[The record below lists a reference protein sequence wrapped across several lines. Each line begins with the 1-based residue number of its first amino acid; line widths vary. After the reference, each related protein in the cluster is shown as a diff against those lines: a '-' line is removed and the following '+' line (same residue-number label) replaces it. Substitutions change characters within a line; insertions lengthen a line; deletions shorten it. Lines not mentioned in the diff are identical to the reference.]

1 MPAKKRV
8 LKMERTV
15 QSGTEHVFAALTD
28 EIRLQEWLCDRAWT
42 DPQTGGRYAL
52 RWPSGHEV
60 HGTFVELDA
69 PEEIVMIWQGS
80 GEPGPTLVE
89 WELEESHGGTQIEL
103 KHSGFGSGPRWDAAY
118 AEAEKGWAAALENL
132 QATLEDG
139 QDLRVLRR
147 PSLGVGVDGMDAQ
160 QAEKEGIA
168 VDTGVYI
175 TVVTGES
182 AAEAAGVQK
191 GDVIVAV
198 GEHEVT
204 DVDSLTTA
212 LGTLR
217 AGDAVPLGLVR
228 KQERLTVQATLKP
241 RDPVKLPEDPAEVA
255 ARLCEHH
262 ARTNEA
268 LAEATAGLS
277 EAEAERPPAEGEWS
291 VKAVLA
297 HLSITERDTQHFVAR
312 AAIGLRIQ
320 GQGNPTNWPD
330 RIAGTLAAEPTLAGL
345 LARFARDQEET
356 ALHVEHLSK
365 ATLADRN
372 RYRRIVETVTLSAF
386 HTDDHL
392 AQIRETVAAVR
403 EEQ

>member
-15 QSGTEHVFAALTD
+15 QGDRERVFAALTD
-28 EIRLQEWLCDRAWT
+28 AIRLQEWFCDRAWT

-52 RWPSGHEV
+52 RWRSGHEV
-60 HGTFVELDA
+60 HGTFVELDP
-69 PEEIVMIWQGS
+69 PEEVVMVWQAS
-80 GEPGPTLVE
+80 GEPGQTLVE
-89 WELEESHGGTQIEL
+89 WELKESHGGTQIEL

-118 AEAEKGWAAALENL
+118 AEAEKGWTTALENL

-147 PSLGVGVDGMDAQ
+147 PFLGVGVDGMDAQ
-160 QAEKEGIA
+160 RAEKEGIA

-175 TVVTGES
+175 TAVTRES

-204 DVDSLTTA
+204 DLDSMTSA
-212 LGTLR
+212 LQTLR

-228 KQERLTVQATLKP
+228 KQDRLTVQATLKQ
-241 RDPVKLPEDPAEVA
+241 RDAVEVPKDPAEAA
-255 ARLCEHH
+255 ARLREQH
-262 ARTNEA
+262 AQTNGA
-268 LAEATAGLS
+268 LSEATAGLS
-277 EAEAERPPAEGEWS
+277 AAAAERPAAEGEWS

-297 HLSITERDTQHFVAR
+297 HLSITERDTQQFLALVAV
-312 AAIGLRIQ
+312 GLGFQ
-320 GQGNPTNWPD
+320 GQGNPSNWPD

-356 ALHVEHLSK
+356 ALHVEHLSE
-365 ATLADRN
+365 TTRADRS
-372 RYRRIVETVTLSAF
+372 RYRRIVEAVVLSAF
-386 HTDDHL
+386 HTENHV

-403 EEQ
+403 EAS